1 MKTAHYILLFFLIS
15 ISLFSQDHGRLRGF
29 VTDSTNG
36 EPLAFCNVFIP
47 EIGIGTSTDQRG
59 YYLLNDIPSM
69 NRYTILFSYI
79 GYKTKEIDVSIQRG
93 RITELDVDLVPSSY
107 EFGTVEK
114 VENKI
119 TQQDKM
125 DLGVERL
132 TLRDLESLPQSVE
145 SDIIR
150 SLKHLP
156 GVASTGDI
164 SAKYYVRGG
173 TGDQNLILLNGI
185 TLYNPFHALGLFSV
199 VDAEMVNSVEFFK
212 GDFPAEYGSR
222 LSSVMNVFTKNGNK
236 NRISATSSLSLMTG
250 KVMIEGPIDHGS
262 FILTGRKSYSTAVL
276 DNFLTEDDVPVDFYD
291 FSFKANYANQ
301 EFIEN
306 GRFSVFGFFSGD
318 NFNDPKPRSEDY
330 RWRNNLFGLEWVQI
344 YDKPFFSRFQFSYS
358 NFVGEVLSDGSNIKP
373 RYNAVTDFTFA
384 AEFTLVLESEDQ
396 ITVGLDFKNIKT
408 ELEQENE
415 NASLVELSDFSGNYI
430 LYSKYELMR
439 FDEIGIDAGLRMYM
453 SGLSE
458 KGGFSIEPRIKG
470 FWNPVKPLLFKASVG
485 SYRQEIAT
493 ITDENEV
500 ISLFDPW
507 TIYPDYLEATR
518 SLNFS
523 AGVEY
528 FLSSS
533 TNLSLEGYYK
543 KVNNLAAINE
553 RKIFPDDPPLING
566 DGKSYGLESKVSVS
580 LNQFTF
586 SAAYTLSWAYKIING
601 VEFFPKYD
609 SRHNVDLT
617 ASYLLGDGWK
627 FGITWTYNSGYPFT
641 PLRGYFDRYEIVNFF
656 EDNPAADQYTIFTIL
671 GNKNTQ
677 RLPDYHRMDVSVSKE
692 FELGFVRG
700 EISGS
705 IINVYDRANIFYFKR
720 ETGERVNM
728 LPFLPTASIKIIL

>member
-1 MKTAHYILLFFLIS
+1 MNTAHYILILSLITIS
-15 ISLFSQDHGRLRGF
+15 IFSQDNGRLRGF
-29 VTDSTNG
+29 VTDSTSG
-36 EPLAFCNVFIP
+36 EALAFCNVFIP
-47 EIGIGTSTDQRG
+47 ENGIGTSTDQRG
-59 YYLLNDIPSM
+59 YFLLSDIPPKD
-69 NRYTILFSYI
+69 NYKVVFSFI
-79 GYKTKEIDVSIQRG
+79 GYESNTIEVSIKSG
-93 RITELDVDLVPSSY
+93 KITELDVELVPSSY

-114 VENKI
+114 IENKI

-125 DLGVERL
+125 DLGIERL

-150 SLKHLP
+150 SLKHIP
-156 GVASTGDI
+156 GVASTGDL

-199 VDAEMVNSVEFFK
+199 VDAEMVNSIEFYK

-222 LSSVMNVFTKNGNK
+222 LSSVMNIFTKDGNK
-236 NRISATSSLSLMTG
+236 NRISNTSSISLMTG
-250 KVMIEGPIDHGS
+250 KIMLEGPIDHGS

-276 DNFLTEDDVPVDFYD
+276 NKFLTEDDVPVDFYD

-301 EFIEN
+301 EFIDN

-318 NFNDPKPRSEDY
+318 NFDDPKPRAEDY
-330 RWRNNLFGLEWVQI
+330 KWRNNLFGLEWVQI
-344 YDKPFFSRFQFSYS
+344 YDKPFFSRFLFSYS
-358 NFVGEVLSDGSNIKP
+358 NFVGEVISNGSEVKP

-384 AEFTLVLESEDQ
+384 AEFTLVLDSKDQ
-396 ITVGLDFKNIKT
+396 LTLGLDFKNIKT

-415 NASLVELSDFSGNYI
+415 NASLISLDDFSGNYI

-439 FDEIGIDAGLRMYM
+439 FDDFGVDAGLRMYM
-453 SGLSE
+453 SGLSD

-470 FWNPVKPLLFKASVG
+470 FWNPLKPMLFKLSVG

-518 SLNFS
+518 SYNFS
-523 AGVEY
+523 VGLEY
-528 FLSSS
+528 FLSSAI
-533 TNLSLEGYYK
+533 NLSLEGYYK
-543 KVNNLAAINE
+543 TVNNLAAINE

-566 DGKSYGLESKVSVS
+566 DGKAYGLESKVAFNEKKLS
-580 LNQFTF
+580 F

-601 VEFFPKYD
+601 EKFFPKYD
-609 SRHNVDLT
+609 SRHNLDLT
-617 ASYLLGDGWK
+617 ISYLLGDGWK
-627 FGITWTYNSGYPFT
+627 VGATWTYNSGYPFT
-641 PLRGYFDRYEIVNFF
+641 PLRGYFDRYEIINFF
-656 EDNPAADQYTIFTIL
+656 DDNPAADQYSIFTIL
-671 GNKNTQ
+671 GDKNTK
-677 RLPDYHRMDVSVSKE
+677 RLPDYHRMDLSITKT
-692 FELGFVRG
+692 FELGFIEG
-700 EISGS
+700 EINGS

-728 LPFLPTASIKIIL
+728 LPFLPTASLKIKI